1 MKLKV
6 LLFSLVSILFL
17 TFSYGQSTSASAL
30 PESPVN
36 LSNTVDEENLYIL
49 EADGSTLNFDNID
62 DMKKYV
68 DAFKKPQGDNVASI
82 KTLQK
87 NSIEPSFNTLQVSEG
102 EGDFQAAVFGET
114 IIGTEYKK
122 YHFMGYSKFTPDW
135 AKPSS
140 YTTLSSQSQS
150 FSQKISTKWGD
161 TTASYTQSQGVNRT
175 IPADAK
181 RWSRLAGY
189 ADLKIVRKK
198 ITQPS
203 FGTIYTTK
211 VTKTNSYIA
220 VKYK

>member
-1 MKLKV
+1 MKFKV

-17 TFSYGQSTSASAL
+17 TFSSGESTSASTL
-30 PESPVN
+30 QGSSVD
-36 LSNTVDEENLYIL
+36 LSNTIDYENLYIV
-49 EADGSTLNFDNID
+49 EADGSILNFDNIS

-68 DAFKKPQGDNVASI
+68 AAFENLPKNDLKKSSDN
-82 KTLQK
+82 LQL
-87 NSIEPSFNTLQVSEG
+87 SDVDG
-102 EGDFQAAVFGET
+102 GFQTAVFGET
-114 IIGTEYKK
+114 IIGTEYK
-122 YHFMGYSKFTPDW
+122 YYQFMGYSKFTPDW
-135 AKPSS
+135 AKVNP
-140 YTTLSSQSQS
+140 YTVLTSHSQS

-161 TTASYTQSQGVNRT
+161 TTASYTQSYGVNRT

-211 VTKTNSYIA
+211 ATKTNSYTA